1 MIENA
6 ISTNENLV
14 QDNSSIECVS
24 PETNPIATI
33 QTEPKNLASA
43 NQLFD
48 FHAVHNGEA
57 CIESL
62 DPKDRGTERRFRFTR
77 ALLCTLLGVKSENT
91 ITNHVQALINRGVIN
106 DVKNLTSL
114 NIKNENGNGA
124 VKMTLYD
131 LKVFNY
137 LVMRLDTDQ
146 AWEKKAKFNDVLVE
160 RETGVAQA
168 QTQPTIFD
176 YARALIAEKERS
188 DALEAQNKA
197 LQAEHAETKVLLAEE
212 KEKVEYLE
220 RSKSWIGDKKVAT
233 AMGTAGAKSKECE
246 RLKKEVCNLKSEMDL
261 KIYNACSAIRKEY
274 EESWVTAR
282 EWCYKH
288 GLPVKTDQ
296 PKWTVSAKLVEICAS
311 YPDREP
317 QWHPNARGTRLFPK
331 WACDILD
338 KMYDED
344 DTFLKEYRKV

>member
-1 MIENA
+1 MIEKN
-6 ISTNENLV
+6 ITTNENLV

-24 PETNPIATI
+24 PETNPIAT
-33 QTEPKNLASA
+33 TTHSE
-43 NQLFD
+43 QLFD
-48 FHAVHNGEA
+48 FNAEHNGEA
-57 CIESL
+57 CIASL
-62 DPKDRGTERRFRFTR
+62 DPKDRGTERQFRFTR

-91 ITNHVQALINRGVIN
+91 ITNHVQALINRGVIDN
-106 DVKNLTSL
+106 VKNLTLYQSSHGL
-114 NIKNENGNGA
+114 P
-124 VKMTLYD
+124 MTLYD

-197 LQAEHAETKVLLAEE
+197 LQAAHDETKVLLAEE
-212 KEKVEYLE
+212 KEKNEYLE

-233 AMGTAGAKSKECE
+233 AMSTASALSKKCDRLEKELDKAKSETE
-246 RLKKEVCNLKSEMDL
+246 LQV
-261 KIYNACSAIRKEY
+261 YNVREAMRKEY
-274 EESWVTAR
+274 EESWVKAR
-282 EWCYKH
+282 DWCYKH
-288 GLPVKTDQ
+288 KLTVKINE
-296 PKWTVSAKLVEICAS
+296 PKWAVSAKLSDICAA
-311 YPDREP
+311 YPDRD
-317 QWHPNARGTRLFPK
+317 QWRRDGSGTKIFPK

-344 DTFLKEYRKV
+344 DTFLSEYRTV

>member
-1 MIENA
+1 MIETN
-6 ISTNENLV
+6 ISTTSELM
-14 QDNSSIECVS
+14 QDNSSIEYVS
-24 PETNPIATI
+24 PETNPIAT
-33 QTEPKNLASA
+33 TTHSE
-43 NQLFD
+43 QLFN
-48 FHAVHNGEA
+48 FNAEHNGEA

-91 ITNHVQALINRGVIN
+91 ITNHVQALINRGVIDN
-106 DVKNLTSL
+106 VKNLTLYQSSHGL
-114 NIKNENGNGA
+114 PT
-124 VKMTLYD
+124 TLYD

-160 RETGVAQA
+160 RETGVTQS

-197 LQAEHAETKVLLAEE
+197 LQAEHDETKVLLAEE

-233 AMGTAGAKSKECE
+233 AMGTAGALSKKCD
-246 RLKKEVCNLKSEMDL
+246 RLEKELDKVKSEMDAQMPT
-261 KIYNACSAIRKEY
+261 IRDTIRKEF
-274 EESWVTAR
+274 EEVWVTAR
-282 EWCYKH
+282 DWCFRHKLHVYANE
-288 GLPVKTDQ
+288 
-296 PKWTVSAKLVEICAS
+296 PKWTVSNSLAGICMA

-317 QWHPNARGTRLFPK
+317 WHMNAYGVRLFPK

-338 KMYDED
+338 KVYDED
-344 DTFLKEYRKV
+344 STFLSDYRTV